1 MGEPGF
7 WDNTETAQKLIN
19 ETNSLKEKY
28 QQFHQLSEELDEL
41 TVMFEL
47 QQEEYDAEIQ
57 EELEERIHLLQERLT
72 TYELSLL
79 LNEPYDHNNALIELH
94 PGAGGTESQDW
105 EVCFYECIHVGQKVT
120 VSKLKRW
127 ITKLEMKQGLKVS
140 PY

>member
-1 MGEPGF
+1 M
-7 WDNTETAQKLIN
+7 
-19 ETNSLKEKY
+19 KEKY

-79 LNEPYDHNNALIELH
+79 LNEPYDHNNAQLNYTLVPVVLNHKI
-94 PGAGGTESQDW
+94 G

-127 ITKLEMKQGLKVS
+127 ITKRR
-140 PY
+140 

>member
-105 EVCFYECIHVGQKVT
+105 GSMLLRMYTRWAEVT

>member
-1 MGEPGF
+1 
-7 WDNTETAQKLIN
+7 
-19 ETNSLKEKY
+19 
-28 QQFHQLSEELDEL
+28 
-41 TVMFEL
+41 MFEL

-79 LNEPYDHNNALIELH
+79 LNEPYDHNNALLNYTLVPVVLNHKI
-94 PGAGGTESQDW
+94 G
-105 EVCFYECIHVGQKVT
+105 EVCFYECTHVGQKVT

>member
-57 EELEERIHLLQERLT
+57 EELEERIHLLQVV
-72 TYELSLL
+72 
-79 LNEPYDHNNALIELH
+79 LNHKI
-94 PGAGGTESQDW
+94 G

>member
-47 QQEEYDAEIQ
+47 QQEEYD
-57 EELEERIHLLQERLT
+57 T
-72 TYELSLL
+72 
-79 LNEPYDHNNALIELH
+79 
-94 PGAGGTESQDW
+94 
-105 EVCFYECIHVGQKVT
+105 
-120 VSKLKRW
+120 
-127 ITKLEMKQGLKVS
+127 
-140 PY
+140 

>member
-1 MGEPGF
+1 
-7 WDNTETAQKLIN
+7 
-19 ETNSLKEKY
+19 
-28 QQFHQLSEELDEL
+28 
-41 TVMFEL
+41 MFEL

-105 EVCFYECIHVGQKVT
+105 GSMLYECTHVGQKVT

>member
-105 EVCFYECIHVGQKVT
+105 GSMLYECTHVGQKVT